1 MLSFNDYQRII
12 KQYED
17 AIEEIELK
25 IRYRKIELV
34 GPEKS
39 STNGEYFVTSACITI
54 SGYSTSAEETRR
66 EEILNND
73 RDLAD
78 LNITL
83 ETLKKELKYIKSR
96 AEMPTYVYDIPKT
109 ENWPKEE

>member
-39 STNGEYFVTSACITI
+39 STVGEYFATSACINL
-54 SGYSTSAEETRR
+54 SGYSAETTRR
-66 EEILNND
+66 EETLNND

-78 LNITL
+78 LKLTL
-83 ETLKKELKYIKSR
+83 ETLEKELKYIKNR
-96 AEMPTYVYDIPKT
+96 AEMPSYVYDIPKT